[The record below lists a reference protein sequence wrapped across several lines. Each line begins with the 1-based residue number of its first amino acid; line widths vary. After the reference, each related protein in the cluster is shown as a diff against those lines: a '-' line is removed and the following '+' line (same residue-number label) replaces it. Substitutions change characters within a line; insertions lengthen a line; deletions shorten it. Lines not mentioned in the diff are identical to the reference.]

1 MKTRIVILV
10 ALLSLSLAVMGQ
22 SRKVKDGHKA
32 NDVQVFGQNLV
43 TLPSS
48 SALYQ
53 VQIMVR
59 AGSADDPQGKEG
71 TANLAAKALI
81 EGGFGNTSDPT
92 TKEKLAEITRPWG
105 DAALPQV
112 RVDKQATVF
121 SMSVP
126 RDAFPQFIKQV
137 LQPMFTEP
145 LWTQSEIDRLRREA
159 LTGIQ
164 SNLRFEDEESL
175 GLAALDNWVIP
186 GMGLDHLTLGTV
198 KGLGAITPEDLSAFY
213 KKFYQRENMFIAT
226 SINDPQELA
235 TLMNSLPKGESMYA
249 RAEKLVRVTPEAGRH
264 LLIITQPNAIA
275 TGLHLGFPIP
285 VTRTSDDYWP
295 LFVGTT
301 YFGLHRDSFGRLY
314 KDIREDRGYN
324 YGDYAYTEFMA
335 GRPFFLFPPPGTPRT
350 QQYFSMWM
358 RPVGHPYTH
367 FILKAMT
374 AELDRFVKEGLTPQQ
389 VAEAKIR
396 ARTLYLNYAESLD
409 RQLGYRLDDMFY
421 GMKDNG
427 YISTMLAKID
437 AVTPEQVNASIKKYL
452 QVENLK
458 YIVVTNESEGS
469 KLADDVANGTN
480 VVTKTLAEYHI
491 SEPVP
496 DEKKKMLAQDEE
508 WKAYSLNISR
518 SNIEVVKAADMFE
531 SAPTGAK

>member
-81 EGGFGNTSDPT
+81 EGGFGNASDPT

-235 TLMNSLPKGESMYA
+235 TLMNALPKGESMYA

-301 YFGLHRDSFGRLY
+301 YFGL
-314 KDIREDRGYN
+314 
-324 YGDYAYTEFMA
+324 A
-335 GRPFFLFPPPGTPRT
+335 PR
-350 QQYFSMWM
+350 
-358 RPVGHPYTH
+358 
-367 FILKAMT
+367 
-374 AELDRFVKEGLTPQQ
+374 
-389 VAEAKIR
+389 
-396 ARTLYLNYAESLD
+396 
-409 RQLGYRLDDMFY
+409 
-421 GMKDNG
+421 
-427 YISTMLAKID
+427 
-437 AVTPEQVNASIKKYL
+437 
-452 QVENLK
+452 
-458 YIVVTNESEGS
+458 
-469 KLADDVANGTN
+469 
-480 VVTKTLAEYHI
+480 
-491 SEPVP
+491 
-496 DEKKKMLAQDEE
+496 
-508 WKAYSLNISR
+508 
-518 SNIEVVKAADMFE
+518 
-531 SAPTGAK
+531 

>member
-1 MKTRIVILV
+1 MKIRIVIL
-10 ALLSLSLAVMGQ
+10 ATILCAAVSIAQ
-22 SRKVKDGHKA
+22 TQKVKDGHKA
-32 NDVQVFGQNLV
+32 KIIPVFGTNLV

-53 VQIMVR
+53 IDIMVR
-59 AGSADDPQGKEG
+59 TGSADDPQGKEG

-81 EGGFGNTSDPT
+81 EGGFGDPKNAI

-112 RVDKQATVF
+112 LVDKQATTF

-126 RDAFPQFIKQV
+126 KDAFPQFVREI
-137 LQPMFTEP
+137 LQPMFMQP
-145 LWTQSEIDRLRREA
+145 LWTPAEVDRLRREA

-175 GLAALDNWVIP
+175 GLAALDAWVIP

-213 KKFYQRENMFIAT
+213 KKYYQRENMYVAT

-235 TLMNSLPKGESMYA
+235 TVMNVLPKGEAMYA
-249 RAEKLVRVTPEAGRH
+249 RPENAVRVTPEPGHH

-275 TGLHLGFPIP
+275 TGLHLGFPIS
-285 VTRTSDDYWP
+285 VNRTGDDYWP

-324 YGDYAYTEFMA
+324 YGDYAYVEYMA

-350 QQYFSMWM
+350 QQYFSIWI
-358 RPVGHPYTH
+358 RPVGTQYTH
-367 FILKAMT
+367 FMLKAMT
-374 AELDRFVKEGLTPQQ
+374 AELDRFVKEGLTPEQ
-389 VAEAKIR
+389 VNEAKIR
-396 ARTLYLNYAESLD
+396 ARTLYLNYAESLG

-421 GMKDNG
+421 GMKDSG
-427 YISTMLAKID
+427 YIPTMLAKID

-458 YIVVTNESEGS
+458 YIVVTNESEGN
-469 KLADDVANGTN
+469 KLADNVANGTH
-480 VVTKTLAEYHI
+480 VVSKTLAEYHI
-491 SEPVP
+491 AEPVP
-496 DEKKKMLAQDEE
+496 PEKKKMLEQDDQ
-508 WKAYSLNISR
+508 WKAYPLNIPR

-531 SAPTGAK
+531 SAPGAK